1 MPPRSPPRP
10 RPGSAPS
17 PAQDQ
22 PQACV
27 QGRMRFRRPPAQPV
41 LRARVEFRSRALPRC
56 KRIFQKS
63 FLPKFALR
71 VRTVRLWFA
80 EPRFLE
86 RSETI
91 DIADTPF
98 RANRPWESVP
108 VAPPLLPPDTASRQ
122 TAPST
127 G

>member
-1 MPPRSPPRP
+1 MPPRPPPRP
-10 RPGSAPS
+10 RPGSVPS
-17 PAQDQ
+17 PVQD
-22 PQACV
+22 PAQACV
-27 QGRMRFRRPPAQPV
+27 RAKMRFRRPPAPPV
-41 LRARVEFRSRALPRC
+41 LHVRVEFRSRALPKCR
-56 KRIFQKS
+56 RIFQKS
-63 FLPKFALR
+63 FWPKFALR

-86 RSETI
+86 RSEKI

-98 RANRPWESVP
+98 RAKRPWESVP
-108 VAPPLLPPDTASRQ
+108 VATPLPPPDTAARQ

>member
-1 MPPRSPPRP
+1 MPPRSPPQP
-10 RPGSAPS
+10 RPESVPS

-22 PQACV
+22 ARAC
-27 QGRMRFRRPPAQPV
+27 GRAMTRFRRPPAPPV
-41 LRARVEFRSRALPRC
+41 LRARVEFRSRALPTC

-63 FLPKFALR
+63 FWPKFALR

-86 RSETI
+86 RSEKI

-108 VAPPLLPPDTASRQ
+108 VATPLLPPDTASRQ